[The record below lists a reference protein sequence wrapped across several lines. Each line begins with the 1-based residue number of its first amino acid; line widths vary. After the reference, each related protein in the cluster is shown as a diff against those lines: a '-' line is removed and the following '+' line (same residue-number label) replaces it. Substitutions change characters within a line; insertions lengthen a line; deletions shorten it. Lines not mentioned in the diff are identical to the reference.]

1 MIEKTYEEIK
11 YDLIIK
17 RLQERGVEVV
27 DIAKITLDLQKPYLK
42 DMTLEICMDHVNRV
56 LIKREVQN
64 AVLTGI
70 ELDVLAEKGLLSE
83 PLSTILM
90 EDYGLYGVDEILA
103 LSIVNVYGSIG
114 LTNFGY
120 VDKLKLGIIK
130 ELDTKQE
137 GVVRCNTFLDDLV
150 GGVAAAAAGSIAHK
164 YADTTKVLEAYK
176 KSI

>member
-17 RLQERGVEVV
+17 RLKERGVEVV

-42 DMTLEICMDHVNRV
+42 DMTLEICIEHVNRV

-164 YADTTKVLEAYK
+164 YANTTKVLEAYK
-176 KSI
+176 KAI

>member
-17 RLQERGVEVV
+17 RLKERGVEVA

-42 DMTLEICMDHVNRV
+42 DMTLEICIDHVNRV

-176 KSI
+176 KAI